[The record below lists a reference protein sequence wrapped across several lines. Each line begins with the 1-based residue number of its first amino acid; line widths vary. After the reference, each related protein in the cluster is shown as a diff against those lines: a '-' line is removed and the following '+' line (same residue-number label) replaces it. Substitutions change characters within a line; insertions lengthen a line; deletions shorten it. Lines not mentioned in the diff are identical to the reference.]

1 MRTPLFAFLVFAA
14 AGFALAADDTS
25 LSGTWQV
32 DSSAA
37 GNQSRQNCAL
47 TQKANELAGT
57 CNSERGTVELKGK
70 VDGKNVTWTYKT
82 DSAGGL
88 VTVVYKGTI
97 DSADKMAGT
106 LLAVEYSVEG
116 EFTAIRAK

>member
-1 MRTPLFAFLVFAA
+1 MRIPVFAFFVFAT

-25 LSGTWQV
+25 LSGNWQV
-32 DSSAA
+32 DSAA
-37 GNQSRQNCAL
+37 GGSQSRQACAL
-47 TQKANELAGT
+47 TQKANELTGT

-82 DSAGGL
+82 DSPGGL

-116 EFTAIRAK
+116 EFTATRSK